1 LEETSRSIISSFPT
15 LAFLFNYDYL
25 HLKALTTQ
33 RFLYFNSGIGL
44 LNLPTV
50 KSIYQTLL
58 EKMPAC
64 PAIVTITGTSGSTPQ
79 KQGSSAIFGPE
90 GLLAGTIGG
99 GVVENQ
105 VAGIIRNTL
114 PLKKSG
120 YYRFDLDKDIR
131 SEEEAI
137 CGGQMNIL
145 IDTAPEIHRPVFEQ
159 LVLSLQQGISGV
171 LITRVIINL
180 DQPVTIKRLW
190 TARNDPRWTSGE
202 QIQEGE
208 DELIFLEQV
217 FPPPRLVI
225 AGAGHIGKA
234 LAHLGNL
241 LDFEVTVIDD
251 REEYAN
257 SNNIPDADHLVVGNI
272 GRAMEQVT
280 KTPDTYLVILT
291 RGHKDDA
298 EALRACIS
306 SGAAYIGM
314 IGSRKK
320 IALMRGKFIAEGWAL
335 PEQWE
340 KIHSPIGLD
349 ICSKTVQE
357 IAVSIAAQL
366 IQVRNQKSFTHA

>member
-1 LEETSRSIISSFPT
+1 
-15 LAFLFNYDYL
+15 
-25 HLKALTTQ
+25 
-33 RFLYFNSGIGL
+33 
-44 LNLPTV
+44 
-50 KSIYQTLL
+50 
-58 EKMPAC
+58 MPAC
-64 PAIVTITGTSGSTPQ
+64 PAMVTITGTSGSTPQ

-120 YYRFDLDKDIR
+120 YYRFDLDKDIH

-137 CGGQMNIL
+137 CGGHMNIL
-145 IDTAPEIHRPVFEQ
+145 MDASPEIHCPVFEQ

-171 LITRVIINL
+171 LITRVIIRPEH
-180 DQPVTIKRLW
+180 PV
-190 TARNDPRWTSGE
+190 A
-202 QIQEGE
+202 IQRYWVAADAVDLLADERFQELE
-208 DELIFLEQV
+208 DELVFLEQV
-217 FPPPRLVI
+217 DPPPKLVI

-251 REEYAN
+251 RKEYAN
-257 SNNIPDADHLVVGNI
+257 SNNIPDADHLIVGNI

-298 EALRACIS
+298 DALRSCIS
-306 SGAAYIGM
+306 TGAAYIGM

-320 IALMRGKFIAEGWAL
+320 IALMRENFINNKWAA